1 MLFEYYS
8 YMELRH
14 LRYFVAVAEE
24 LHFNRAA
31 VRLGVAQPAL
41 SRQIQ
46 DLEREVGARLLE
58 RTKRHVELTPAGR
71 AFLERARRAV
81 EQAEMAV
88 HAARRVA
95 SGQSGSLA
103 VGFVGSATYGR
114 LPGILRGFRRRFGDV
129 ELLLSEMGS
138 TAQQRAV
145 AEGRLDLG
153 FIRIPRDR
161 PGRDEALA
169 ELVVQREAL
178 VIALPKNHPLA
189 GREAVALGEMKGEGF
204 ILFPR
209 EARPS
214 YADLVL
220 DACAKAGFSPTIAQQ
235 TQEVQ
240 TAVSLVAAGL
250 GVTLVP
256 ESVRSLRREN
266 VVYKA
271 IAEPG
276 APVSELSAVYRRG
289 DQSAVLGAFLNV
301 MKETI
306 GPG

>member
-1 MLFEYYS
+1 
-8 YMELRH
+8 MELRH

-31 VRLGVAQPAL
+31 ARLGVAQPPL

-58 RTKRHVELTPAGR
+58 RTKRSVALTAAGR
-71 AFLERARRAV
+71 AFLERARRAL
-81 EQAEMAV
+81 EQAELAV
-88 HAARRVA
+88 HAARRA
-95 SGQSGSLA
+95 AAGQSGSLSI
-103 VGFVGSATYGR
+103 GFVGSATYGH
-114 LPGILRGFRRRFGDV
+114 LPEILRRFRRRFGDV

-145 AEGRLDLG
+145 AEGRLNLG

-161 PGRDEALA
+161 AGRDEALA
-169 ELVVQREAL
+169 ELVVQREPL
-178 VIALPKNHPLA
+178 VIALPKHHALA
-189 GREAVALGEMKGEGF
+189 RRESLRLAELRGEAF

-220 DACAKAGFSPTIAQQ
+220 DACAKAGFAPAVAQQ

-266 VVYKA
+266 VVYKTIGA
-271 IAEPG
+271 PA
-276 APVSELSAVYRRG
+276 APVSELSAVYRR
-289 DQSAVLGAFLNV
+289 DDRSAVLGGFLGV
-301 MKETI
+301 MGEVMASSASGKSV
-306 GPG
+306 